1 MKRFGL
7 WLVQSVS
14 TLGPWGIF
22 LVSLADSAFIPL
34 PQGVDALL
42 IAQAIAAPPT
52 AWIAAAMAVAGSLI
66 GSLVLYYL
74 AYKGGRLMLA
84 KKVSPEGM
92 AKLERQTEE
101 LGALVLIPPMMLP
114 LPLPT
119 KIFVIAAGVFQM
131 SLWRFVAATVFG
143 RSIRFFGEA
152 ALALRYGQ
160 ETTSFLKQ
168 NALAGVGIAVA
179 LVAAFYAINRWSTRK
194 VAQGA

>member
-1 MKRFGL
+1 MKKFGA

-42 IAQAIAAPPT
+42 IAQAIAAPST
-52 AWIAAAMAVAGSLI
+52 AWLSAALATVGSLI
-66 GSLVLYYL
+66 GSLVLYYV
-74 AYKGGRLMLA
+74 AYKGGRVMLA
-84 KKVSPEGM
+84 KKVSPEGL
-92 AKLERQTEE
+92 AKLERQTHQ

-152 ALALRYGQ
+152 AIALKYRE
-160 ETTSFLKQ
+160 ETTAFLEQ
-168 NALAGVGIAVA
+168 NAVFAVAIAVA
-179 LVAAFYAINRWSTRK
+179 LVALFYLVNRWSTRK
-194 VAQGA
+194 VKEGA

>member
-1 MKRFGL
+1 
-7 WLVQSVS
+7 
-14 TLGPWGIF
+14 
-22 LVSLADSAFIPL
+22 
-34 PQGVDALL
+34 
-42 IAQAIAAPPT
+42 
-52 AWIAAAMAVAGSLI
+52 
-66 GSLVLYYL
+66 
-74 AYKGGRLMLA
+74 
-84 KKVSPEGM
+84 
-92 AKLERQTEE
+92 
-101 LGALVLIPPMMLP
+101 MLP

>member
-1 MKRFGL
+1 MKKFGL

-42 IAQAIAAPPT
+42 IAQSIAAPST
-52 AWIAAAMAVAGSLI
+52 AYPAAALAVLGSLL

-74 AYKGGRLMLA
+74 AYKGGRVMLA
-84 KKVSPEGM
+84 KRVSPEGM
-92 AKLERQTEE
+92 AKLERQTQDF
-101 LGALVLIPPMMLP
+101 GALVLIPPMMLP

-131 SLWRFVAATVFG
+131 SLWRFVAATIFG
-143 RSIRFFGEA
+143 RTIRFFGEA
-152 ALALRYGQ
+152 TLALRYGP
-160 ETTSFLKQ
+160 ETTTFLKQ
-168 NALAGVGIAVA
+168 NAVFAIGIAVV
-179 LVAAFYAINRWSTRK
+179 LVGLFFLVNRWSTRK
-194 VAQGA
+194 VAEGT